1 MQTSQITLALIPKVD
16 LKAAARLCAEAMAE
30 NPLHLK
36 VFGQD
41 INKRQRRLTR
51 LFSGLLPYIARN
63 GELSGAYVGQQ
74 LVGVLGRLSPGHCQ
88 PYYLELIKLAP
99 ALLASNS
106 PLGWLRT
113 RHWLNQ
119 WAKFDPATPHWHLGP
134 LAVAPNHQRQG
145 IGRALMEVAINEAN
159 GVSLYL
165 ETDKLS
171 NVLFYQKLGFHITAT
186 PTLLGTK
193 TWLMMN
199 KQPYVTRYTL

>member
-1 MQTSQITLALIPKVD
+1 MLFPHFKLALIPTTD
-16 LKAAARLCAEAMAE
+16 LYAAARICAEAMAD

-41 INKRQRRLTR
+41 INRRQQRLTR

-63 GELSGAYVGQQ
+63 GELRGAYAGQQ

-88 PYYLELIKLAP
+88 PNYLELIKLAP

-113 RHWLNQ
+113 LRWLKQ
-119 WAKFDPATPHWHLGP
+119 WAKLDHATPHWHLGP

-145 IGRALMEVAINEAN
+145 IGRALMEVAIIEAN

-165 ETDKLS
+165 KTDKLS
-171 NVLFYQKLGFHITAT
+171 NVQFYQRLGFNITAT
-186 PTLLGTK
+186 PILLGTK
-193 TWLMMN
+193 TWLML
-199 KQPYVTRYTL
+199 RSEA